1 MVVSS
6 EITFRL
12 RLSWSLVACLPG
24 RRASL
29 ILVVVESN
37 SSGCFEMINLCNGRK
52 QEASGR
58 LGLVLA
64 SVRSIR
70 INNQSNHT
78 VNPRMA
84 STTDTNNL
92 FQTDEQHNK

>member
-37 SSGCFEMINLCNGRK
+37 SSGCCEMISLCNGRK
-52 QEASGR
+52 QEARVAGWGSSWPP
-58 LGLVLA
+58 
-64 SVRSIR
+64 SV
-70 INNQSNHT
+70 QS
-78 VNPRMA
+78 
-84 STTDTNNL
+84 
-92 FQTDEQHNK
+92 E